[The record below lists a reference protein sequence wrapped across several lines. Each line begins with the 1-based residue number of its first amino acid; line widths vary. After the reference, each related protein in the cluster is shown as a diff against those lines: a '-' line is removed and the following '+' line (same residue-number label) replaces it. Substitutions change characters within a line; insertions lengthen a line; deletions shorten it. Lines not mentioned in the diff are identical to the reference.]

1 MADEK
6 ELREYLKR
14 AVADARD
21 ARRRLREV
29 EDRAC
34 EPIAVVGMACRY
46 PGGVSSP
53 RELWELVH
61 RGADAVSR
69 FPADRGWDEDVYD
82 PDPERPGK
90 SYVRE
95 GGFLED
101 VAGFEPEFF
110 GMSPR
115 EALAADPQQRLLL
128 ETAWEAMEDAGLVPA
143 TLRGSRTGVFA
154 GLMYQGFAAD
164 ILDDVPVE
172 VQGYVA
178 GGASS
183 SIAVGRVSYTFGFE
197 GPAVAVDTACS
208 SSLVG
213 IHLAATALRQGEC
226 DLALAG
232 GVTVMATPTSFVEFS
247 RQGALSPA
255 GRCKSFAADADGTVW
270 GEGAGL
276 VLLERLSDA
285 RRLGHR
291 VLAVVR
297 GSAVNQDGASNGLTA
312 PNGPS
317 QERVIREAL
326 GSAGLSYADV
336 DVVEAHGTGTR
347 LGDPIEAQALLAT
360 YGQQRREGRP
370 LYLGSLKS
378 NIGHSQAAA
387 GVGGVIKMVE
397 AMRRGVLPR
406 TLHVDAPSPR
416 VDWDSGAVELL
427 TEARPWPE
435 TGAPRRAGVS
445 SFGIGGTNAHVIVEE
460 APEEPSTEPVEPVQ
474 PDPAT
479 GLPVVPWVVSGR
491 TAEGLRGQAARLL
504 AAVAADDAPEPRDVA
519 WTLVSERAVLD
530 SAAVVVGA
538 TRAELARGL
547 RALASGAPDASVT
560 VEPSRSRGTPHLAFV
575 FTGQGAQRLGMGRE
589 LYESVPE
596 FAAFFDEVCGE
607 LDAHLAHPL
616 KQVVFAREGS
626 EQAGLL
632 DRTEFTQPALFALEV
647 ALFRLL
653 ERFGVVPEFV
663 AGHSVGEVAAAH
675 AAGVLSLA
683 DAARLVAARGR
694 LMGSA
699 REGGA
704 MLAVQAGPEQVAD
717 DLAGLEGR
725 VSLAAVN
732 GPENVVVSGDAE
744 LVDDLG
750 TRWRAEGRRVRR
762 LRVSHAFHSPHMDEV
777 LDEFERVVEGLSL
790 QAPRIAL
797 VSTVTGEA
805 LSAREACSPRYWVRQ
820 LREAV
825 RFFDAVRSL
834 EQEGV
839 AGFVEIGPD
848 AVLSAL
854 VPAGTEREPGL
865 VAPALRADRP
875 EGESLASLLG
885 LLHTRGRRVE
895 WPRVLPGAARADLP
909 TYAFQRKRY
918 WLEAR
923 AGREDA
929 AGLGLSGAGHP
940 LLGAS
945 LALAEQ
951 DEVLLTGRVS
961 RRTHPWLADHTV
973 LGTAVLPAS
982 MYVELA
988 VRAGDEA
995 GCTVLEELGLAA
1007 PLTLPEAGGLQI
1019 QVRVKAPGQDG
1030 RRAVTV
1036 HVRPDPADLDAA
1048 DVPWRVGASGILA
1061 ADGAAPAPA
1070 PAEGRTG
1077 DPDRERQHSP
1087 AARTTEV
1094 RLPEELQAEAARY
1107 HLHPALLDAALAAAP
1122 APAADGATGILVPAV
1137 WRDVRLHAV
1146 GAGTAGVRTARIDDD
1161 TVALDLLDPEGRP
1174 VLAVG
1179 SLTYRVVPEDEFGAA
1194 AEPLGE
1200 GLSAIEWVAHDV
1212 TAGPTARWAVVGADV
1227 PGAAR
1232 FEDLG
1237 AAALA
1242 AASDRDAFDLLLVP
1256 WASTGDVHEGTR
1268 RALSFVQE
1276 LLAADALRGTPV
1288 VVLSRGAVAA
1298 GQDDAARLDPEA
1310 AAVRGL
1316 LRTAGAEGV
1325 DGLVLA
1331 DTDTDTPPLDLLAW
1345 AARAGESEPAVRDGR
1360 VHVPRLRPVPAGDP
1374 AGDPAGPPWTTDGT
1388 VLVTGGTGTLGAVL
1402 ARHLVAEH
1410 GVRHLLL
1417 VGRRGAEAPGA
1428 EELAAELGESGAHVT
1443 LAACDAADREALAG
1457 VLAAIP
1463 EDRPLTAVVHAAGV
1477 SQDALLSAMTP
1488 QQLDRVLRPKAVA
1501 ARNLHELTRH
1511 LDLTAFV
1518 VCSSPAGTL
1527 GGPGRANTAAAEA
1540 YAEALARHREA
1551 IGLPATAVAWAPWE
1565 PVGAGGEERPDGGTA
1580 RRAGPT
1586 LFRPL
1591 TADRGLALFDRAV
1604 TLGSGKAGAAAV
1616 IAGVVDRAA
1625 LRAHEVVPA
1634 ALRDLAERA
1643 GRRSAH
1649 TAADAG
1655 GAPLAD
1661 RLAAVDDTE
1670 REALVLD
1677 LVRTEAAWVTGQPDL
1692 HAIVP
1697 DQAFQETGFDSL
1709 AAVQLRNRLTAATGL
1724 NLPATLVFDHPTP
1737 RDVAH
1742 HLVGRLA
1749 PAEADVSARVLSELD
1764 RIDAMLAA
1772 VSEDERH
1779 RNMVRRRLQ
1788 AMASR
1793 LGTPAEGTAH
1803 PDEPAPT
1810 ARIESASVD
1819 ELFALIDTELSGP
1832 PTDDQTS

>member
-6 ELREYLKR
+6 ELRGYLRR

-29 EDRAC
+29 EERAS
-34 EPIAVVGMACRY
+34 EPIAVVGMACRF

-61 RGADAVSR
+61 RGADAVSP
-69 FPADRGWDEDVYD
+69 FPVDRGWDEDVYD
-82 PDPERPGK
+82 PDPDRAGK

-95 GGFLED
+95 GGFLRD

-128 ETAWEAMEDAGLVPA
+128 ETAWEALEDAGLVPA

-154 GLMYQGFAAD
+154 GLMYQGFAAG
-164 ILDDVPVE
+164 ILDDIPVD

-213 IHLAATALRQGEC
+213 IHLAATALRLDEC

-336 DVVEAHGTGTR
+336 DAVEAHGTGTR

-397 AMRRGVLPR
+397 AMRRGVLPK
-406 TLHVDAPSPR
+406 TLHVDTPSPR

-435 TGAPRRAGVS
+435 TGAPRRAAVS

-460 APEEPSTEPVEPVQ
+460 APAEPAAESAAEPVEPL
-474 PDPAT
+474 PAT

-491 TAEGLRGQAARLL
+491 SADGLRSQAARLL
-504 AAVAADDAPEPRDVA
+504 TAVADDAGPHSRDVA

-530 SAAVVVGA
+530 TAAVVVGG
-538 TRAELARGL
+538 TRAELTRGL
-547 RALASGAPDASVT
+547 RALASGAPDASV
-560 VEPSRSRGTPHLAFV
+560 VSGPSSSRGTPHLAFV
-575 FTGQGAQRLGMGRE
+575 FTGQGAQRPGMGRE

-607 LDAHLAHPL
+607 LDAHLAQPL
-616 KQVVFAREGS
+616 KQVVFAQEGS
-626 EQAGLL
+626 QQAGLL
-632 DRTEFTQPALFALEV
+632 DRTEYTQPALFALEV

-694 LMGSA
+694 LMGAA

-704 MLAVQAGPEQVAD
+704 MLAVQAGPEKVAG
-717 DLAGLEGR
+717 DLAGLEDR

-732 GPENVVVSGDAE
+732 GPENVVVSGDAGSVEE
-744 LVDDLG
+744 LG
-750 TRWRAEGRRVRR
+750 ARWRAEGRRVRR

-777 LDEFERVVEGLSL
+777 LDEFEQVVGGLSL
-790 QAPRIAL
+790 RAPRITL

-805 LSAREACSPRYWVRQ
+805 LSAEEACSPRYWVRQ

-825 RFFDAVRSL
+825 RFYDAVRAL

-839 AGFVEIGPD
+839 ALFVELGPD

-854 VPAGTEREPGL
+854 VSAGAERDPGL
-865 VAPALRADRP
+865 VVPVLRANRP

-885 LLHTRGRRVE
+885 QLHTRGRRVE
-895 WPRVLPGAARADLP
+895 WPRVLPGAQRVDLP
-909 TYAFQRKRY
+909 TYAFRRTRY

-923 AGREDA
+923 AGRVDA
-929 AGLGLSGAGHP
+929 AGLGLTGAGHP

-945 LALAEQ
+945 LPVAGQ

-961 RRTHPWLADHTV
+961 RRTHPWLADRTV
-973 LGTAVLPAS
+973 LGAAALPAS

-988 VRAGDEA
+988 VRAGDET
-995 GCTVLEELGLAA
+995 GCTVLEELTLAA
-1007 PLTLPEAGGLQI
+1007 PVTLPEEGGLQI
-1019 QVRVKAPGQDG
+1019 QVRVGARDQDG
-1030 RRAVTV
+1030 RRSVTV
-1036 HVRPDPADLDAA
+1036 HVRPAPGDLGHALDG
-1048 DVPWRVGASGILA
+1048 PWRVAARGVLL
-1061 ADGAAPAPA
+1061 ADGPARTPV

-1077 DPDRERQHSP
+1077 APAGERHGGGAGATDAGLPD
-1087 AARTTEV
+1087 
-1094 RLPEELQAEAARY
+1094 ELLSEAPRY
-1107 HLHPALLDAALAAAP
+1107 HLHPALLDAALAASP
-1122 APAADGATGILVPAV
+1122 APRAAGAAGIAVPAV

-1146 GAGTAGVRTARIDDD
+1146 GAGTVGVRTTRIDDD
-1161 TVALDLLDPEGRP
+1161 TVGLDLMDPEGRP
-1174 VLAVG
+1174 VLTVG
-1179 SLTYRVVPEDEFGAA
+1179 SLTYRVVPEDELRAA
-1194 AEPLGE
+1194 AGPLGE
-1200 GLSAIEWVAHDV
+1200 GLSAIEWVAHD
-1212 TAGPTARWAVVGADV
+1212 TAAEPTARWAVVGADV
-1227 PGAAR
+1227 PGATR
-1232 FEDLG
+1232 FEDLD
-1237 AAALA
+1237 AAARA
-1242 AASDRDAFDLLLVP
+1242 AASDREAFDLLLVP
-1256 WASTGDVHEGTR
+1256 WTSTGDVLAGTR
-1268 RALSFVQE
+1268 RALSFVQA
-1276 LLAADALRGTPV
+1276 LQAADALRGTPV
-1288 VVLSRGAVAA
+1288 VVLSRGAVATDP
-1298 GQDDAARLDPEA
+1298 DDATRLDTEA

-1316 LRTAGAEGV
+1316 LRSAGAEGV

-1331 DTDTDTPPLDLLAW
+1331 DTDTDTPPLDLLAS

-1360 VHVPRLRPVPAGDP
+1360 VHVPRLRPVP

-1402 ARHLVAEH
+1402 ARHLVATH

-1417 VGRRGAEAPGA
+1417 VGRHDAGTPGA
-1428 EELAAELGESGAHVT
+1428 DELVTELEELGAQVT
-1443 LAACDAADREALAG
+1443 CAACDAADPEALAG

-1463 EDRPLTAVVHAAGV
+1463 GDRPLTAVVHAAGV
-1477 SQDALLSAMTP
+1477 PEDGLLSAMTP
-1488 QQLDRVLRPKAVA
+1488 GQLDRVLRRKAVA

-1540 YAEALARHREA
+1540 YAEALVRHREA

-1565 PVGAGGEERPDGGTA
+1565 RGDAHEEHPDGGLA
-1580 RRAGPT
+1580 RRAGAT
-1586 LFRPL
+1586 LLSPL
-1591 TADRGLALFDRAV
+1591 TADRALGLLDRAV
-1604 TLGSGKAGAAAV
+1604 ALGKDKGGARAV

-1625 LRAHEVVPA
+1625 LRGHDVVPA
-1634 ALRDLAERA
+1634 ALRDLAEGPA
-1643 GRRSAH
+1643 RRSARP
-1649 TAADAG
+1649 AAGAGDAT
-1655 GAPLAD
+1655 LTD
-1661 RLAAVDDTE
+1661 RLTGLDGAE

-1677 LVRTEAAWVTGQPDL
+1677 LVRAEAAGVTGRSDL
-1692 HAIVP
+1692 HAIAP
-1697 DQAFQETGFDSL
+1697 DQAFQEAGFDSL

-1724 NLPATLVFDHPTP
+1724 NLPGTLVFDHPTP
-1737 RDVAH
+1737 RDVAG
-1742 HLVGRLA
+1742 HLLERLA
-1749 PAEADVSARVLSELD
+1749 PTGADVSARVLSELD
-1764 RIDAMLAA
+1764 RVDALLA
-1772 VSEDERH
+1772 VVHEDERH

-1793 LGTPAEGTAH
+1793 LGTPAGGTD
-1803 PDEPAPT
+1803 PVDEPAPT

>member
-6 ELREYLKR
+6 ELRGYLRR

-29 EDRAC
+29 EERAS
-34 EPIAVVGMACRY
+34 EPIAVVGMACRF

-61 RGADAVSR
+61 RGDDAVSP

-82 PDPERPGK
+82 PDPERAGK

-95 GGFLED
+95 GGFLRD

-154 GLMYQGFAAD
+154 GLMYQGFAAG
-164 ILDDVPVE
+164 ILDDIPAD

-336 DVVEAHGTGTR
+336 DAVEAHGTGTR

-397 AMRRGVLPR
+397 AMRRGVLPK

-427 TEARPWPE
+427 TEARPWPG
-435 TGAPRRAGVS
+435 TGAPRRAAVS

-460 APEEPSTEPVEPVQ
+460 APAEPAAEPVK

-491 TAEGLRGQAARLL
+491 SADGLRSQAARLL
-504 AAVAADDAPEPRDVA
+504 TAVADGDGPEPRDVA

-530 SAAVVVGA
+530 TAAVVVGG
-538 TRAELARGL
+538 TRAELTRGL
-547 RALASGAPDASVT
+547 RALAAGMPDASV
-560 VEPSRSRGTPHLAFV
+560 VSGASPSRGTAHLAFV

-589 LYESVPE
+589 LYGSVPE
-596 FAAFFDEVCGE
+596 FAAAFDEVCAE

-616 KQVVFAREGS
+616 KQVVFAQEGS

-653 ERFGVVPEFV
+653 EHFGVVPEFV

-694 LMGSA
+694 LMGAA

-704 MLAVQAGPEQVAD
+704 MLAVQAAPEKVAD
-717 DLAGLEGR
+717 DVAGLADR

-732 GPENVVVSGDAE
+732 GPENVVVSGDAGSVEE
-744 LVDDLG
+744 LG
-750 TRWRAEGRRVRR
+750 ARWRAEGRRVRR

-777 LDEFERVVEGLSL
+777 LDEFEQVVGGLSL
-790 QAPRIAL
+790 QAPRITL

-805 LSAREACSPRYWVRQ
+805 LSAAEACSPRYWVRQ
-820 LREAV
+820 LREPV
-825 RFFDAVRSL
+825 RFLDAVRAL

-839 AGFVEIGPD
+839 ALFVELGPD

-854 VPAGTEREPGL
+854 VSAGAERDPGL
-865 VAPALRADRP
+865 VVPVLRANRP

-885 LLHTRGRRVE
+885 LLHTRGRHVE
-895 WPRVLPGAARADLP
+895 WPRVLPGAQRVDLP
-909 TYAFQRKRY
+909 TYAFRRTRY

-923 AGREDA
+923 AGRVDA
-929 AGLGLSGAGHP
+929 SALGLTGAGHP

-945 LALAEQ
+945 LPVADR

-961 RRTHPWLADHTV
+961 RRTHPWLAGRTV
-973 LGTAVLPAS
+973 LGAAALPAS

-988 VRAGDEA
+988 VRAGDET
-995 GCTVLEELGLAA
+995 GCTVLEELTLAA
-1007 PLTLPEAGGLQI
+1007 PVTLPEEGGLQV
-1019 QVRVKAPGQDG
+1019 QVRVGARDQDG
-1030 RRAVTV
+1030 RRPVTV
-1036 HVRPDPADLDAA
+1036 HVRPGPGDPAHALDG
-1048 DVPWRVGASGILA
+1048 PWRVGARGVLL
-1061 ADGAAPAPA
+1061 ADGPARTPV

-1077 DPDRERQHSP
+1077 GPAGERHGRGASTTDVGLPD
-1087 AARTTEV
+1087 
-1094 RLPEELQAEAARY
+1094 ELLSEAARY
-1107 HLHPALLDAALAAAP
+1107 HLHPALLDAALAASP
-1122 APAADGATGILVPAV
+1122 APRPAGAAGIVVPAV
-1137 WRDVRLHAV
+1137 WHDVRLHAV
-1146 GAGTAGVRTARIDDD
+1146 GAGTVGVRTTRIDDD
-1161 TVALDLLDPEGRP
+1161 TVGLDLLDPEGRP
-1174 VLAVG
+1174 VLTVG

-1194 AEPLGE
+1194 AGTPGE
-1200 GLSAIEWVAHDV
+1200 DLSAIEWVAQD
-1212 TAGPTARWAVVGADV
+1212 TAAEPTARWAVVGADV

-1237 AAALA
+1237 AAARA
-1242 AASDRDAFDLLLVP
+1242 VASDREAFDLLLVP
-1256 WASTGDVHEGTR
+1256 WTSTGDVLAGTR

-1288 VVLSRGAVAA
+1288 VVLSRGAVAT
-1298 GQDDAARLDPEA
+1298 GPDDATRLDAEA

-1316 LRTAGAEGV
+1316 LRSAGAEGG

-1345 AARAGESEPAVRDGR
+1345 AARSGESEPAVRDGR
-1360 VHVPRLRPVPAGDP
+1360 IHVPRLRPVQ
-1374 AGDPAGPPWTTDGT
+1374 AGDPAGPPWTADGT
-1388 VLVTGGTGTLGAVL
+1388 VLVTGGTAGLGAVL
-1402 ARHLVAEH
+1402 ARHLVAAH

-1417 VGRRGAEAPGA
+1417 VGGHGAGTPGA
-1428 EELAAELGESGAHVT
+1428 EELTTELEESGAQVT
-1443 LAACDAADREALAG
+1443 SAACDAADREALAG

-1463 EDRPLTAVVHAAGV
+1463 GDRPLTAVVHAAGV
-1477 SQDALLSAMTP
+1477 PEDGPLSAMTP
-1488 QQLDRVLRPKAVA
+1488 GQLDRVLRRKAVV

-1518 VCSSPAGTL
+1518 VCSSSAGTL

-1540 YAEALARHREA
+1540 YAEALVRHREA

-1565 PVGAGGEERPDGGTA
+1565 LGDAGEELRDGGLA
-1580 RRAGPT
+1580 RRAGAT
-1586 LFRPL
+1586 LLRPL
-1591 TADRGLALFDRAV
+1591 TADRALGLLDRAV
-1604 TLGSGKAGAAAV
+1604 ALGRDKAGARAV

-1625 LRAHEVVPA
+1625 LRGHDVVPA
-1634 ALRDLAERA
+1634 ALLDLAEGPARRRA
-1643 GRRSAH
+1643 H
-1649 TAADAG
+1649 PAAGAG
-1655 GAPLAD
+1655 DTTLTD
-1661 RLAAVDDTE
+1661 RLAGLDGTE
-1670 REALVLD
+1670 RESLVLD
-1677 LVRTEAAWVTGQPDL
+1677 LVRAEAAGVTGRPGP
-1692 HAIVP
+1692 HAISP
-1697 DQAFQETGFDSL
+1697 DQAFQEAGFDSL

-1724 NLPATLVFDHPTP
+1724 NLPGTLVFDHPTP
-1737 RDVAH
+1737 RDVAG
-1742 HLVGRLA
+1742 HLLGRLA
-1749 PAEADVSARVLSELD
+1749 PSGADVSARVLSELD
-1764 RIDAMLAA
+1764 RVDALLAA
-1772 VSEDERH
+1772 VHEDERH

-1793 LGTPAEGTAH
+1793 LGTPAGGTDAV
-1803 PDEPAPT
+1803 DEPAPT